1 MNKILAFD
9 SSTNS
14 CSVAISYGQNTVF
27 FEQEMRPSMQAER
40 LMVMIENAL
49 KSAGIDYSDL
59 THMAVTVGPGS
70 FTGIRIGLAVA
81 EGITYA
87 TGIKAVGI
95 TNFDTALYRL
105 VQQVKLFDH
114 AIIILEAYRNQQ
126 YVQIFDKNLN
136 SNMPPKLVNNDEIAA
151 LIGSLNGK
159 KVCAGSGLASVYN
172 QVKEI
177 DDIMI
182 LPRFKTIKALHI
194 ARHADDIINNGAAKP
209 LLPLYIR
216 PPDVSM

>member
-9 SSTNS
+9 SSNNS
-14 CSVAISYGQNTVF
+14 CSVAISFGQDTMF

-40 LMVMIENAL
+40 IMVMIENAL
-49 KSAGIDYSDL
+49 KTTGIDYRDL
-59 THMAVTVGPGS
+59 THLAVTIGPGS

-87 TGIKAVGI
+87 TGITGIGI
-95 TNFDTALYRL
+95 TNFETALYRL
-105 VQQVKLFDH
+105 MQQVKLFDY

-126 YVQIFDKNLN
+126 YVQIFDKNSKSIASPL
-136 SNMPPKLVNNDEIAA
+136 LANNDEITSLISSLSGIKA
-151 LIGSLNGK
+151 L
-159 KVCAGSGLASVYN
+159 AGSGLASVYT
-172 QVKEI
+172 QIKEI

-194 ARHADDIINNGAAKP
+194 ARHADDIINNGATKP
-209 LLPLYIR
+209 LAPLYIR

>member
-14 CSVAISYGQNTVF
+14 CSVAISYGQNTIF

-49 KSAGIDYSDL
+49 KAAKIDYSDL
-59 THMAVTVGPGS
+59 THLAVTVGPGS
-70 FTGIRIGLAVA
+70 FTGIRIGMAVA
-81 EGITYA
+81 EGIMYA

-95 TNFDTALYRL
+95 TNFETAFYRL
-105 VQQVKLFDH
+105 GQQVQHFDY

-136 SNMPPKLVNNDEIAA
+136 SNTAPKLVNNDEIAS
-151 LIGSLNGK
+151 LISSLDGK

-172 QVKEI
+172 QIKEI

-194 ARHADDIINNGAAKP
+194 ARHADDIIKNGTTKSLA
-209 LLPLYIR
+209 PLYIR
-216 PPDVSM
+216 PPDVSI

>member
-14 CSVAISYGQNTVF
+14 CSVAISYGQNTIF

-49 KSAGIDYSDL
+49 KAAKIDYSDL
-59 THMAVTVGPGS
+59 THMAVTIGPGS
-70 FTGIRIGLAVA
+70 FTGIRIALAVA
-81 EGITYA
+81 GGIMYS
-87 TGIKAVGI
+87 TGIKGIGI
-95 TNFDTALYRL
+95 TNFETALYRL
-105 VQQVKLFDH
+105 RQQVQYFDY

-126 YVQIFDKNLN
+126 YVQIFDKILN
-136 SNMPPKLVNNDEIAA
+136 SHDAPKLVNNDKIAA
-151 LIGSLNGK
+151 LISSLDGK

-172 QVKEI
+172 QIKEI
-177 DDIMI
+177 DDIMV

-194 ARHADDIINNGAAKP
+194 ARLADDIIKNGSTKHIA
-209 LLPLYIR
+209 PLYIR